1 MSDNKDERLAQIE
14 SRLAFQEATI
24 AELEQ
29 ALAGQ
34 QQQLLAQ
41 QRLIDAIS
49 QRLRDL
55 ASDSSSGGE
64 SPQDERP
71 PHY

>member
-1 MSDNKDERLAQIE
+1 MSDPRITQLE
-14 SRLAFQEATI
+14 SRVAFQDAAI

-29 ALAGQ
+29 ALASQ

-55 ASDSSSGGE
+55 AADHSTASDT
-64 SPQDERP
+64 PQDDRP

>member
-1 MSDNKDERLAQIE
+1 MTDSNDERLTQLE

-55 ASDSSSGGE
+55 AAGE
-64 SPQDERP
+64 SASGDAPQDERP

>member
-1 MSDNKDERLAQIE
+1 MNDDTRIE
-14 SRLAFQEATI
+14 ALESKLAFHELTI

-29 ALAGQ
+29 ALTEQ

-55 ASDSSSGGE
+55 AADSGGPG
-64 SPQDERP
+64 STPDDDRP